1 MSQTILR
8 SQVMADLAIQLS
20 TVTPV
25 EDAINTVRRAL
36 RVTGLTHT
44 PLLNEAD
51 VMHLLEAIAS
61 EGGMLESIAQ
71 QIATSGLADY
81 IQQTKAA

>member
-1 MSQTILR
+1 MSHTILR

-20 TVTPV
+20 AVTPV

-44 PLLNEAD
+44 PLLNESD
-51 VMHLLEAIAS
+51 VMHLLEAIAA

-71 QIATSGLADY
+71 QIATAGLEDY

>member
-20 TVTPV
+20 AVTPV
-25 EDAINTVRRAL
+25 ENAINTLRRAF

-44 PLLNEAD
+44 PLLNESD
-51 VMHLLEAIAS
+51 VMHILEAIAA

-71 QIATSGLADY
+71 QIATSGLEDY